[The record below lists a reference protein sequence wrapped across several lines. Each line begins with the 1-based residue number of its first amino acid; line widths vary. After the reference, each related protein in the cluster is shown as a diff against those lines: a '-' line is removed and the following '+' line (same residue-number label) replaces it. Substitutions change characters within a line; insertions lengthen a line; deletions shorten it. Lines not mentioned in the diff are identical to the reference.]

1 MKHRHLRV
9 LLRGAIL
16 PLIENRHVVSSTQ
29 RQPQL
34 YPPTLEAAAYNQRPQ
49 PALFAEVEALERKSV
64 STAEIR
70 LLLLNELA
78 HLRRFIRR
86 CQYASTG
93 HRRRQGQLVQRIR
106 LFLDRLPSPRSVERK
121 RHRQGV
127 RIYRCE
133 RESWQDYIH
142 ERRWCDEFKHRIEND
157 TPILEIPDFYQH
169 SREPTRAED
178 APLHPSL
185 AQAA

>member
-16 PLIENRHVVSSTQ
+16 PPIENRHVVSSTQ

-34 YPPTLEAAAYNQRPQ
+34 YPPTLEAALYNQRPQ

-86 CQYASTG
+86 CQYAGTG
-93 HRRRQGQLVQRIR
+93 HRRRQGHLVQRIR
-106 LFLDRLPSPRSVERK
+106 LFLDRLPSPRHVPAARFKERI
-121 RHRQGV
+121 GSDNYPDCWENYV
-127 RIYRCE
+127 
-133 RESWQDYIH
+133 D
-142 ERRWCDEFKHRIEND
+142 ERRLIRARDKRQQRLPPLARAAELILPDERRMH
-157 TPILEIPDFYQH
+157 T
-169 SREPTRAED
+169 TR
-178 APLHPSL
+178 PPWR
-185 AQAA
+185 QAA

>member
-1 MKHRHLRV
+1 MKHRHLRY

-16 PLIENRHVVSSTQ
+16 PMVENRHVICSTQ

-34 YPPTLEAAAYNQRPQ
+34 YPPTLEAASYSQRAQ
-49 PALFAEVEALERKSV
+49 PDLFAEVEALECKSV

-70 LLLLNELA
+70 LLLLNELT
-78 HLRRFIRR
+78 HLRRFTRK
-86 CQYASTG
+86 CQRAGTG
-93 HRRRQGQLVQRIR
+93 HRRRQGHLVQRIR

-121 RHRQGV
+121 RHRQGM
-127 RIYRCE
+127 RIYRRE
-133 RESWQDYIH
+133 RESWRDYID
-142 ERRWCDEFKHRIEND
+142 ERRWCDEFKHRIENE

-169 SREPTRAED
+169 PREPTRAED